1 MINYDLVYKR
11 FDKLK
16 FDSFEEYIEC
26 CKHVHVVTLKRDKW
40 AESTCTCRYYL
51 KKYHCYHIFSVAVN
65 ERLLAIPLEFK
76 KAKIGLKPRLGRKP
90 KAKKGDA
97 LKRN

>member
-1 MINYDLVYKR
+1 MGFK
-11 FDKLK
+11 
-16 FDSFEEYIEC
+16 EC

-40 AESTCTCRYYL
+40 ASL
-51 KKYHCYHIFSVAVN
+51 LFKKLSLLSHIFSGVN

-76 KAKIGLKPRLGRKP
+76 NAKIGQKPRLGRKP

-97 LKRN
+97 LKKLRNENYN